1 MSRYYPGFLAALFI
15 VLLRVAIGWH
25 FLHEGAEK
33 VRSTFGDGKEPFS
46 AEIYLRNANG
56 PFAPYFRRMIPD
68 VDSLAQLDPD
78 QLKAQW
84 TSDVS
89 RISRHFGFNPEDQ
102 KKAQTILDENLQWAT
117 YWFNDKENAEKL
129 EKYEHDVREVERT
142 ELNPESLSYQKE
154 RASDGRRGLE
164 ADRRAL
170 IAPLIEHRKELRD
183 AIAKLASADQLKSA
197 GSPGVPMTGLDVINR
212 LTMFGLVAIGVCMI
226 AGLFTPLAAVSA
238 AAFLAMIYLA
248 MPPLPGLPPNPKAE
262 GNYLFVSKNLVEM
275 LACLVIATTP
285 SGHWVGFDALLF
297 GARRR
302 RRLAARE
309 ARAASRRQ
317 RRLERRQPHSQPD
330 AAPAA
335 AQEEST

>member
-15 VLLRVAIGWH
+15 VLLRIAIGWH

-33 VRSTFGDGKEPFS
+33 VSSTYGGGKEPFS
-46 AEIYLRNANG
+46 AEIYLRNAQG

-78 QLKAQW
+78 RLKAEW
-84 TSDVS
+84 TEDVS
-89 RISRHFGFNPEDQ
+89 RISRHFGFDQEQQ
-102 KKAQTILDENLQWAT
+102 KKAQTILEENLQWAT
-117 YWFNDKENAEKL
+117 YWFNDRENVEKL
-129 EKYEHDVREVERT
+129 EKYEHDVAQTEQT
-142 ELNPESLSYQKE
+142 ELNPESMSYQRE
-154 RASDGRRGLE
+154 RANDGRRGLE

-170 IAPLIEHRKELRD
+170 VTPIVEHQQNLRD
-183 AIAKLASADQLKSA
+183 AVAKLASADQLKSA
-197 GSPGVPMTGLDVINR
+197 GPPGVPMTGLDVINK
-212 LTMFGLVAIGVCMI
+212 LTMFGLVAIGICMI
-226 AGLFTPLAAVSA
+226 AGLFTRFSALSA

-248 MPPLPGLPPNPKAE
+248 MPPLPGLPPNPKSE
-262 GNYLFVSKNLVEM
+262 GNYLIVSKNLVEM

-309 ARAASRRQ
+309 ARRQQQPQPNADPAVASQ
-317 RRLERRQPHSQPD
+317 
-330 AAPAA
+330 
-335 AQEEST
+335 QEPT